1 VLYLANRKLQA
12 VLRRAGAKGPGL
24 PSTEL
29 APRVAVGSVAFD
41 PLTVGAASALVR
53 DELARGSGG
62 LLVVVGRESHD
73 RGVESVHQAATV
85 VLAGSATAVWASWL
99 LGRGL
104 PQRVRPAALAEA
116 LCGVAASDG
125 RRVYLVGGAPG
136 GPGVPSE
143 AQRAAAVLGL
153 RFRGLH
159 VAASACPPAT
169 GPSTGTAAA
178 GLPTG
183 APATGPPTGE
193 ALAAGPAA
201 TGPAAT
207 GPPAATAATVPAAG
221 PTDPATGVVTAWSA
235 VLADVMEA
243 KPDLVLIS
251 TDAEVRERI
260 LTELRV
266 ALPGAWLVDCAGII
280 DGLVPS
286 GSARSRRWPFRLLPR
301 RA

>member
-1 VLYLANRKLQA
+1 VLYLAGRKLPG
-12 VLRRAGAKGPGL
+12 VLRRAGAKFPGM

-29 APRVAVGSVAFD
+29 AARVAVGSVAFD

-53 DELARGSGG
+53 DSLGRGAGG

-73 RGVESVHQAATV
+73 RGVGSVHQAATV

-99 LGRGL
+99 VGRGL
-104 PQRVRPAALAEA
+104 PQRVRPVALAEA

-125 RRVYLVGGAPG
+125 RRVFVVGGAPG

-159 VAASACPPAT
+159 VDASGCPRAT
-169 GPSTGTAAA
+169 GPHTGTAATGPHTGTAAA
-178 GLPTG
+178 GPLAG
-183 APATGPPTGE
+183 APATGP
-193 ALAAGPAA
+193 LASTAA
-201 TGPAAT
+201 TGPAA
-207 GPPAATAATVPAAG
+207 G
-221 PTDPATGVVTAWSA
+221 PATGMVTAWSA
-235 VLADVMEA
+235 VLADVVEA
-243 KPDLVLIS
+243 KPDLVLVS
-251 TDAEVRERI
+251 TDAEARERI
-260 LTELRV
+260 LTALRV

-280 DGLVPS
+280 DGLVHGGS
-286 GSARSRRWPFRLLPR
+286 GRLRRWPFHWLPR